1 MNLRRV
7 VWAVA
12 LLGLFVCAFISYQI
26 YQAVFA
32 DNTNFKNESKEVF
45 IPSGAAMP
53 EVRQMLEPH
62 LKSWSNFVA
71 VADRK
76 GYSQRVKPGRYIIL
90 AGMNNNEIINVLRSQ
105 NSPVRVTFNNQE
117 RLADLAGRVSAQIEA
132 DSLELLTAFKDPEW
146 LQKEGLS
153 EETALTVFLPNS
165 YEFFWNTS
173 AKQFCERM
181 LKESKAF
188 WTDKR
193 VGQAKT
199 QGLTPHQAY
208 ALASIVQKE
217 TAQTSERPRV
227 AGVYL
232 NRLKKGMKL
241 QADPTVIYAIKQ
253 YSGNYDTIIK
263 RVLYR
268 DLELD
273 SPYNTYKY
281 TGVPPGPIA
290 MPDLSSLKAVLEPE
304 DHDYIYFV
312 ADMERPGYH
321 MFAETAAQHNQ
332 NKKAYIRWLNEQ
344 QIMR

>member
-1 MNLRRV
+1 MNLKRV

-12 LLGLFVCAFISYQI
+12 LLGLAICAYISYQI

-32 DNTNFKNESKEVF
+32 DNTNFTNESKEVY
-45 IPSGAAMP
+45 IPTNGGMT
-53 EVRQMLEPH
+53 EVKQVLEPH
-62 LKSWSNFVA
+62 LKNWSRFVA
-71 VADRK
+71 LADRK

-105 NSPVRVTFNNQE
+105 NKPVRVTFNNQE

-132 DSLELLTAFKDPEW
+132 DSLELLTAFRDPAW
-146 LQKEGLS
+146 LQKAGLT
-153 EETALTVFLPNS
+153 EDTALTVFLPNS

-173 AKQFCERM
+173 AEEFCERM

-188 WTDKR
+188 WTEER
-193 VGQAKT
+193 EEQAKT
-199 QGLTPHQAY
+199 QGLTPEQAY

-217 TAQTSERPRV
+217 TAQTSERSRV

-232 NRLKKGMKL
+232 NRLKRGMKL
-241 QADPTVIYAIKQ
+241 QADPTVIYAIKK
-253 YSGNYDTIIK
+253 YSGKYDTIIK

-281 TGVPPGPIA
+281 SGVPPGPIA
-290 MPDLSSLKAVLEPE
+290 MPDLSSLNAVLEPE
-304 DHDYIYFV
+304 EHDYIYFV

-344 QIMR
+344 KIMR

>member
-12 LLGLFVCAFISYQI
+12 LLGLGICAFISYQI
-26 YQAVFA
+26 YRAVFA
-32 DNTNFKNESKEVF
+32 NNTNFSNQSKEVY
-45 IPSGAAMP
+45 IPTDARMSELKEQLSP
-53 EVRQMLEPH
+53 ML
-62 LKSWSNFVA
+62 KNWDNFVA

-76 GYSQRVKPGRYIIL
+76 GYSQRIRPGRYIIL
-90 AGMNNNEIINVLRSQ
+90 AGMNNNEIVNVLRSQ

-117 RLADLAGRVSAQIEA
+117 SLADLAGRVGSQIEA
-132 DSLELLTAFKDPEW
+132 DSLELLAAFTDPNWQREA
-146 LQKEGLS
+146 GLNS
-153 EETALTVFLPNS
+153 DTALSAFLPNS

-173 AKQFCERM
+173 AEQFCERM
-181 LKESKAF
+181 LKETKAF
-188 WTDKR
+188 WTQERID
-193 VGQAKT
+193 QAEA
-199 QGLTPHQAY
+199 QGLSPQQAY

-217 TAQTSERPRV
+217 TAQVSERPRV

-241 QADPTVIYAIKQ
+241 QADPTVIYAIKK
-253 YSGNYDTIIK
+253 YTGNYDTIIK

-281 TGVPPGPIA
+281 SGVPPGPIA
-290 MPDLSSLKAVLEPE
+290 MPDLSSLNAVLQPE
-304 DHDYIYFV
+304 DHDYLYFV
-312 ADMERPGYH
+312 VDLSRPGYH
-321 MFAETAAQHNQ
+321 MFAETGAQHNQ
-332 NKKAYIRWLNEQ
+332 NKKAYIRWLNQQ